1 MNGEN
6 IPLLAYF
13 FVSVTSLVLA
23 YVTYTDE
30 ISKIPGQIKQTVDSS
45 TSSAS
50 STLSSLTS
58 GLSNPF
64 SSSTTASS
72 TSESSTPASSTSS
85 SLTALNPFTS
95 SEEKT
100 DNMSGGKKKLKKT
113 KRHHSKPNHNKT
125 KHNKHNKCIRI

>member
-30 ISKIPGQIKQTVDSS
+30 LSKIPGQIKQTVDSS

-50 STLSSLTS
+50 STLYSLTS

-72 TSESSTPASSTSS
+72 TSESSTPASSTSE
-85 SLTALNPFTS
+85 SLTALNPLAVN
-95 SEEKT
+95 EENKST
-100 DNMSGGKKKLKKT
+100 MTGGKRKHKKT

>member
-45 TSSAS
+45 TSTAS

-64 SSSTTASS
+64 SS
-72 TSESSTPASSTSS
+72 TSAPASSTSS
-85 SLTALNPFTS
+85 TENTQASSSLTSLNPFTS
-95 SEEKT
+95 SEEKPN
-100 DNMSGGKKKLKKT
+100 NMTGGKKKHKKT